1 MRDFSRD
8 RQQGGGR
15 DFKRRDFDRP
25 QTMFK
30 TICSDCGKECEVP
43 FKPNGSKPVFCRDC
57 FQGKRNSEGPRD
69 NNFPPRRPNFDDR
82 GQNQMPPPPPPHK
95 EEFAALNAKLDRIL
109 SLLNMLSE
117 ARSQEGMI
125 VKEKIKKPVVATPV
139 VVTEP
144 AVVEPVTE
152 VESAPVVKAK
162 LSGTKSSKAGK
173 ASKKKLAK

>member
-1 MRDFSRD
+1 MGDFNRD
-8 RQQGGGR
+8 RRSGGR

-82 GQNQMPPPPPPHK
+82 GQSQTPPPPPHK
-95 EEFAALNAKLDRIL
+95 EEFAALNAKLDKIL
-109 SLLNMLSE
+109 NLL
-117 ARSQEGMI
+117 I
-125 VKEKIKKPVVATPV
+125 VKENVKKPVVIAPV
-139 VVTEP
+139 
-144 AVVEPVTE
+144 AVVEPTPVVEVTPVAE
-152 VESAPVVKAK
+152 VEIPVVKK
-162 LSGTKSSKAGK
+162 KR
-173 ASKKKLAK
+173 ASKKSPAN